1 MDGREETVKARSS
14 VCTVVFALYLLS
26 AMGWELL
33 STLPPT
39 FAFQIDVKDAGCSLK
54 GLTAFGLHF
63 AELPLCSC

>member
-1 MDGREETVKARSS
+1 M
-14 VCTVVFALYLLS
+14 VFALYLLS